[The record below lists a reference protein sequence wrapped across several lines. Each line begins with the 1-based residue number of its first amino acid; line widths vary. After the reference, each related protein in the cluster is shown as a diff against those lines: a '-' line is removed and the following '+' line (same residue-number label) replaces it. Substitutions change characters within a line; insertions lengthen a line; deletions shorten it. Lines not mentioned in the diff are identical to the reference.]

1 MFVKDISDKGLL
13 SKIYKEFL
21 KPNNNKTNNQIKKWA
36 KDLNRYLTKKEIQ
49 MANKH
54 LKRCST
60 SYVIRGMRIE
70 TTMRYDCAP
79 IRIDKIPEH

>member
-1 MFVKDISDKGLL
+1 M
-13 SKIYKEFL
+13 E
-21 KPNNNKTNNQIKKWA
+21 KWA
-36 KDLNRYLTKKEIQ
+36 PNLNRQLHRRSDTDD
-49 MANKH
+49 NKYM
-54 LKRCST
+54 KRCST